1 MNRPLKKLFET
12 GRMLRQSLAEQQ
24 ACIADVYARMAPCLR
39 SPDGTP
45 PDYRVAPGAIPR
57 SFRSWR
63 RNLFSTLFHATYLA
77 MDYTEPRRMLYGRI
91 IHLYRIWVTSADNLL
106 DHEDKIV
113 VPIEMAG
120 TSRVMR
126 QVIALMAADRVL
138 AELLD
143 EAVAGKMISAQSARR
158 LMQESLRRLLPS
170 AAQEAQEEGGIR
182 ERPDPEHVLDVIHRL
197 KTGLLFHVAF
207 AAPEILEPAP
217 DLARI
222 QCLKDALM
230 QIGLGCQILDDIR
243 DMARDLLERRH
254 NYVLSWMTRHQPEA
268 LKYWEGRATAVPDRL
283 YLHTADAVAPAAE
296 RGFRMIRSGL
306 LELGEAGLDYGPE
319 ATAQMANLMFTA
331 LDIPELQNV

>member
-1 MNRPLKKLFET
+1 MGYPLKKLFET
-12 GRMLRQSLAEQQ
+12 GRMLRQALGEQQ

-45 PDYRVAPGAIPR
+45 LGYRVAPGAIPR

-63 RNLFSTLFHATYLA
+63 RNLFSTLFHSTYLIMGYA
-77 MDYTEPRRMLYGRI
+77 EPQRMLYGRI

-113 VPIEMAG
+113 VPIEMPG
-120 TSRVMR
+120 TSRIMR

-138 AELLD
+138 AELLE
-143 EAVAGKMISAQSARR
+143 EAVAGKMISAGSARL

-182 ERPDPEHVLDVIHRL
+182 GRPEPEHVLDVIHRL

-217 DLARI
+217 DLARMR
-222 QCLKDALM
+222 CLKDALM
-230 QIGLGCQILDDIR
+230 QVGLGCQVLDDIR

-254 NYVLSWMTRHQPEA
+254 NYVLSWMAHHQPEA
-268 LKYWEGRATAVPDRL
+268 LRHLEARALAVSDRL
-283 YLHTADAVAPAAE
+283 YLHAADAVAPAAE
-296 RGFRMIRSGL
+296 RGFRMVRDGL
-306 LELGEAGLDYGPE
+306 CALGDAGLDCGPE
-319 ATAQMANLMFTA
+319 ATAQMANLMFTV